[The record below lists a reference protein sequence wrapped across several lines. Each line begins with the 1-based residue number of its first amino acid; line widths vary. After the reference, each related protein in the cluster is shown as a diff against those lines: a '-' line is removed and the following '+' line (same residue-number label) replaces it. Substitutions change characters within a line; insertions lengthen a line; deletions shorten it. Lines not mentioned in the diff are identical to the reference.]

1 VPTVRPAFG
10 GVQSPDGRR
19 GKFLARSKGSIVQNN
34 SLSKSP
40 RRKFGFFYMTQEK
53 YMRLTV
59 KLAKKGMGKTSP
71 NPLVGAVVVKNDQI
85 IDRGYHKRFGEPH
98 AEVNALK
105 ACKDQAENATL
116 YVNLEPCCHYG
127 KTPPCTDMIIK
138 SGIRKVVCATL
149 DPNPQVNGKGIRI
162 LKSAGVE
169 VDLGI
174 LEEEA
179 KKLNEIY
186 LKFITTGL
194 PFVILKIAQTMDGR
208 IATKLGDSKW
218 ITQEDSRHFVHS
230 LRSWVDAVLVGAN
243 TVRKDDPE
251 LTIHDAR
258 GENPIRI
265 ILDSSGKISSNSKV
279 IKENQNGKTILAT
292 TNEKIKNKFEEKTE
306 IWKIKKSK
314 DGKVDLVQ
322 LLRKAGE
329 NQISS
334 LLVEGGSQIFTSF
347 LKEKLVDKIYY
358 FLSPK
363 ILGKG
368 IDSFGDLGIK
378 KISESITLR
387 DCEIK
392 RFKNDLL
399 VIGYPIWSSD
409 TRVA

>member
-1 VPTVRPAFG
+1 
-10 GVQSPDGRR
+10 
-19 GKFLARSKGSIVQNN
+19 
-34 SLSKSP
+34 
-40 RRKFGFFYMTQEK
+40 MTQEE
-53 YMRLTV
+53 YMKLTIN
-59 KLAKKGMGKTSP
+59 LAKKGMGKTSP
-71 NPLVGAVVVKNDQI
+71 NPLVGAVVVKNDRI
-85 IDRGYHKRFGEPH
+85 IGKGYHKRFGEPH

-105 ACKDQAENATL
+105 ACKDKARDATL

-127 KTPPCTDMIIK
+127 KKTPPCTDMIKK
-138 SGIRKVVCATL
+138 SGIKKVVCATL
-149 DPNPQVNGKGIRI
+149 DPNPQVNGRGIKTLRESGI
-162 LKSAGVE
+162 E

-179 KKLNEIY
+179 KRLNEIY

-194 PFVILKIAQTMDGR
+194 PFVILKIAQTLDGK

-218 ITQEDSRHFVHS
+218 ITQEDSRRFVHS

-251 LTIHDAR
+251 LTIHEAR

-292 TNEKIKNKFEEKTE
+292 TNQKIREKFKGKAE
-306 IWKIKKSK
+306 IWKIKKGE
-314 DGKVDLVQ
+314 DGRVDLVQ
-322 LLRKAGE
+322 FLRKAGE
-329 NQISS
+329 NQIAS
-334 LLVEGGSQIFTSF
+334 LLVEGGRGVFTSF
-347 LKEKLVDKIYY
+347 LKEKLMDKIYY

-368 IDSFGDLGIK
+368 LDSFGDLGIK
-378 KISESITLR
+378 KISDSVTLR

-392 RFKNDLL
+392 RFNDDLL
-399 VIGYPIWSSD
+399 IVGYPIWRPHPPSPSPQVWRGGD
-409 TRVA
+409 RGRGEKN

>member
-1 VPTVRPAFG
+1 
-10 GVQSPDGRR
+10 
-19 GKFLARSKGSIVQNN
+19 
-34 SLSKSP
+34 
-40 RRKFGFFYMTQEK
+40 MTQEEHMK
-53 YMRLTV
+53 LAIN
-59 KLAKKGMGKTSP
+59 LAKKGLGKTSP
-71 NPLVGAVVVKNDQI
+71 NPLVGAVVVKNDRI
-85 IDRGYHKRFGEPH
+85 IGKGYHKKYGEPH

-105 ACKDQAENATL
+105 ACKDKAKNATL

-127 KTPPCTDMIIK
+127 KKTPPCTDTIKK
-138 SGIRKVVCATL
+138 SGIKKLVCATL
-149 DPNPQVNGKGIRI
+149 DPNPQVNGRGIRTLREGGI
-162 LKSAGVE
+162 E

-179 KKLNEIY
+179 KKLNEVY

-194 PFVILKIAQTMDGR
+194 PFVILKIAQTLDGK

-218 ITQEDSRHFVHS
+218 ITQEDSRRFVHS

-251 LTIHDAR
+251 LTIHEAR

-265 ILDSSGKISSNSKV
+265 ILDSSGKIPSNSKV

-292 TNEKIKNKFEEKTE
+292 TNQKIREKFKEKVE
-306 IWKIKKSK
+306 IWKLKKSE
-314 DGKVDLVQ
+314 DGKIDLAQ
-322 LLRKAGE
+322 LLKKAGE

-334 LLVEGGSQIFTSF
+334 LLVEGGRGVFTSF

-368 IDSFGDLGIK
+368 LDSFGDLGIK
-378 KISESITLR
+378 EISNSITLR

-399 VIGYPIWSSD
+399 IIGYPNWSSA
-409 TRVA
+409 TCVA